1 MAFKRVI
8 IRRVGPLS
16 WLLGTMLFGILRQP
30 LMLVVI
36 GVLFA
41 LLSWGSALHV
51 GSTKGIVIGVLI
63 GLSAI
68 LLHSILNF
76 RKILQWS
83 GYQGTELQL
92 RSGLPFDLSWPVS
105 LSAPLVIAVLA
116 YQHLAKLGILPGLF
130 AWSATVLL
138 SMAVILLLFVA
149 AAEIRWSSRA

>member
-1 MAFKRVI
+1 M
-8 IRRVGPLS
+8 
-16 WLLGTMLFGILRQP
+16 LLGILREP
-30 LMLVVI
+30 FMLVVI

-41 LLSWGSALHV
+41 LLSWGSALFV
-51 GSTKGIVIGVLI
+51 GSTNGVATGVLI

-83 GYQGTELQL
+83 GYLGTEPQL
-92 RSGLPFDLSWPVS
+92 RSGPPFDLSWPVS
-105 LSAPLVIAVLA
+105 LSAPSVIAVLA

-130 AWSATVLL
+130 AWTATVLL
-138 SMAVILLLFVA
+138 SMAVVLLLFVA